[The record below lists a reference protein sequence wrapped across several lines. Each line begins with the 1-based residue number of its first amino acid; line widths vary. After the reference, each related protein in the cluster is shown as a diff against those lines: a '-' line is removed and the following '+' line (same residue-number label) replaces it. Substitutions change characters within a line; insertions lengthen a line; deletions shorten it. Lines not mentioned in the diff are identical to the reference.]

1 MNTTSQ
7 NKETNIEELVNSLT
21 VNECIRL
28 ISGSRGLHSVL
39 PFTYR
44 LADYPTRGISRL
56 GIPPLRFTDGPK
68 GINLGRA
75 TCFPVSSARGASWNV
90 ELEQMIGAAMGR
102 EASAQGANTLG
113 ATCLNIVR
121 HPGWGR
127 TQETYTADT
136 KLMTVMGVAF
146 LTGIQSQNVM
156 AVVKHYACNSIE
168 NSRFKVNVVIDE
180 RALHEVYLPHF
191 KACVDAGAAA
201 FMSAYNR
208 VNGYYCGKN
217 RTLLTDILRKRW
229 GFKGFV
235 MSDFILGT
243 RSTADS
249 LNAGLDME
257 MPQTW
262 HYSRRRIRKAI
273 RRGEVNESRIREA
286 AGRVVVQ
293 LNRFGYLDPDN
304 KRPPKSVVACKEHRN
319 LALNSARRS
328 TVLLKNNGMLP
339 FNGIK
344 SLAVIGK
351 LAKSPNTGSEGSVS
365 VKPPFTITLWDG
377 VKQQLDGVELHYDSG
392 SNLRRA
398 AALAERCDAVIIAAG
413 LRGKDE
419 GEYFLEIAGGDRR
432 TLELPEKQIR
442 LIETVA
448 RANDNTGVVLFGGS
462 SIACGDWHNKINAL
476 LMAWYP
482 GMMGGRAIAEI
493 LKGVVNPSGRLS
505 MSFPVRSEDMPDFDP
520 DANTVTYDLWHDY
533 RWLDRKG
540 IEPAYSFG
548 HGLGYSNIKY
558 LDFNATVRDDEI
570 HLQVKIINKGQ
581 YDATEVVQIYLDG
594 DAPGGERAPKELK
607 AFSRTEIPAGSE
619 CIIKLTIP
627 NDSLA
632 WFNPDLSDWVLEKGR
647 YRLLCGSSVS
657 CLPLDSE
664 FILS

>member
-1 MNTTSQ
+1 MKNTSVNEETSV
-7 NKETNIEELVNSLT
+7 NELINSLT
-21 VNECIRL
+21 LNQCIRL

-75 TCFPVSSARGASWNV
+75 TCFPVSPARGSSWDV
-90 ELEQMIGAAMGR
+90 ELEHRIGTAMGC
-102 EASAQGANTLG
+102 EAAAQGANTLG
-113 ATCLNIVR
+113 STCLNIVR

-136 KLMTVMGVAF
+136 KLMSAMGVAF
-146 LTGIQSQNVM
+146 LTGIQSQNIM

-201 FMSAYNR
+201 FMSAYNK
-208 VNGYYCGKN
+208 VNGFYCGKN
-217 RTLLTDILRKRW
+217 KTLLTDILRKRW

-262 HYSRRRIRKAI
+262 YYSRRRIRKAI
-273 RRGEVNESRIREA
+273 RRGEVDESRIREA
-286 AGRVVVQ
+286 AERVVGQ
-293 LNRFGYLDPDN
+293 LNRFGHLDSDN
-304 KRPPKSVVACKEHRN
+304 KRPPKSVVACIEHQN
-319 LALNSARRS
+319 MALESARRS

-344 SLAVIGK
+344 SIAVIGK
-351 LAKSPNTGSEGSVS
+351 LAKSSNTGSEGSVS
-365 VKPPFTITLWDG
+365 VKPPFTITLWEG
-377 VKQQLDGVELHYDSG
+377 MKQQLDGVELHYDSG
-392 SNLRRA
+392 RNPRRA

-432 TLELPEKQIR
+432 TLELPDKQIR

-448 RANDNTGVVLFGGS
+448 MTNANTGVVLFGGS
-462 SIACGDWHNKINAL
+462 AIACGEWHKKINAL

-482 GMMGGRAIAEI
+482 GMMGGHVIAEI
-493 LKGVVNPSGRLS
+493 LMGAVNPSGRLS
-505 MSFPVRSEDMPDFDP
+505 MSFPVRSVDMPDFDP

-548 HGLGYSNIKY
+548 HGLGYSTIEY
-558 LDFNATVRDDEI
+558 LDLNAKVKDDEI
-570 HLQVKIINKGQ
+570 HLKVKIINKGRF
-581 YDATEVVQIYLDG
+581 DAAEVIQIYLAG

-607 AFSRTEIPAGSE
+607 AFSRTEIAAGSE
-619 CIIKLTIP
+619 AVLTLNIP
-627 NDSLA
+627 KNCLA

-647 YRLLCGSSVS
+647 YRFLCGSSVT
-657 CLPLDSE
+657 CLSLE
-664 FILS
+664 AEIILS